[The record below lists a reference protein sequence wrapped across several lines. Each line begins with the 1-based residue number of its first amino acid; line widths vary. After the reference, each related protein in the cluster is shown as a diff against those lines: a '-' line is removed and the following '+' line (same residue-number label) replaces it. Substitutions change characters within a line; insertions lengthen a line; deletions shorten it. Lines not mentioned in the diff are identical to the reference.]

1 MRLFLATLV
10 LIVGTIPAEA
20 QWLDRKTPGIPRTA
34 DGKPNL
40 AAPAPRGPDGKPD
53 LTGVWNGP
61 NPEPQIDSANAQPWV
76 KDLLRQREQD
86 YWKGR
91 PLYRCLPSGPES
103 EKFSGWKR
111 IVQTP
116 AAIAILNDD
125 LTYRVIH
132 MDGRQLETNP
142 APQWM
147 GYSVGRWDGDT
158 LIVDSVGFNDQ
169 TWLSHYGH
177 AHTEA
182 LRVREVYRRRDLG
195 HLQVEVTFTDPAA
208 YVKPWGFTANLAL
221 AADTEMLESVCEI
234 SSDHWTGTI
243 SDGAVTVAPDVLARY
258 VGVYKGL
265 YIANERTIEVSLSG
279 GQLIAR
285 IIGAAGV
292 DGGEIRPLT
301 PRSQTNFEGLG
312 IAYQF
317 IVDDKGVATD
327 LVEVHIS
334 GPSRFPRQP
343 SPLR

>member
-1 MRLFLATLV
+1 V
-10 LIVGTIPAEA
+10 
-20 QWLDRKTPGIPRTA
+20 
-34 DGKPNL
+34 
-40 AAPAPRGPDGKPD
+40 
-53 LTGVWNGP
+53 
-61 NPEPQIDSANAQPWV
+61 DSA
-76 KDLLRQREQD
+76 
-86 YWKGR
+86 
-91 PLYRCLPSGPES
+91 
-103 EKFSGWKR
+103 
-111 IVQTP
+111 
-116 AAIAILNDD
+116 
-125 LTYRVIH
+125 
-132 MDGRQLETNP
+132 
-142 APQWM
+142 
-147 GYSVGRWDGDT
+147 
-158 LIVDSVGFNDQ
+158 GFNDQ

-182 LRVREVYRRRDLG
+182 LRVREVYRRRDVG

-208 YVKPWGFTANLAL
+208 YIKPWGFTFNLAL
-221 AADTEMLESVCEI
+221 AADTEMLESVCEV

-265 YIANERTIEVSLSG
+265 YITSERTIEVSLSG

-292 DGGEIRPLT
+292 DGGEIRPLI

-343 SPLR
+343 SPPR